1 MITTHR
7 LFVGGLLILLL
18 VAPVAGYAY
27 VGPGAGLGAIGTV
40 IALLGAILLGI
51 VGFVWYPIRRL
62 LDRNRST
69 EPDVDENELPDADH
83 AKRETTP
90 ESQE

>member
-1 MITTHR
+1 MTTINR

-18 VAPVAGYAY
+18 VAPVAAHAY

-40 IALLGAILLGI
+40 IALLGAVLLGI
-51 VGFVWYPIRRL
+51 VGFIWYPIRRF

-69 EPDVDENELPDADH
+69 EPDIAEDEMPDAEL
-83 AKRETTP
+83 AKRETTR